1 MSNDEKVDYGALI
14 EKLGG
19 EVKDA
24 QYFDPSCTHIVVGKL
39 EACISNLTLSND
51 PFYLKQN
58 LIVPA
63 ILFSRPT

>member
-39 EACISNLTLSND
+39 EICISN
-51 PFYLKQN
+51 
-58 LIVPA
+58 I
-63 ILFSRPT
+63 